1 MHPLIDALIESETIE
16 DANLRNLSLPKAAD
30 MLVLSIKYQKAY
42 NEFLIYTKNVPE
54 SIKSMY
60 SENLKKISDHNKV
73 AHRQILKCRRLSVRR
88 LSEYCGMSPKE
99 IVDLIGDE

>member
-1 MHPLIDALIESETIE
+1 MKL
-16 DANLRNLSLPKAAD
+16 
-30 MLVLSIKYQKAY
+30 LSIKYQKVY

-60 SENLKKISDHNKV
+60 SKYLKKISDDNKV
-73 AHRQILKCRRLSVRR
+73 AHRQILKYRRLSVRR
-88 LSEYCGMSPKE
+88 ISEYCGMKPKE